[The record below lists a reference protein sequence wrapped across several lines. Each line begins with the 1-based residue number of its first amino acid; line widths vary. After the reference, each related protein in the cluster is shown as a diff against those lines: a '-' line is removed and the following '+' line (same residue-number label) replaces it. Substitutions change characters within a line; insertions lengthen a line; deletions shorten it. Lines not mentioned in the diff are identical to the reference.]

1 MGLDDDWDGDPS
13 DLGEDI
19 GELKTMMFMFGSM
32 FAFTNIPRNLMI
44 LSILISVAGISAI
57 TSPLLDADN
66 SDWEPIDA
74 RVEWTT
80 VDDIHCTDWLT
91 FMQEECRYNG
101 NFPSV
106 SFSWEIEGETYYS
119 PYPMT
124 YPPNLSTHGQA
135 ERWMEDRGMI
145 PGENITGYVNPDD
158 PSEAVLVRQSL
169 TDLLVDTGDVLYA
182 LCCPLCNV
190 LPILILISSRR
201 FEWAIPRKRRKR
213 YKLVYKGKTEDG
225 GHTWDTPQEAKE
237 LQAEARGIR
246 LKSMSSSLSDEQFE
260 GLSFISEHMDSEAKP
275 LEGGSRS
282 FTVML
287 SDGQEMTFEAR
298 SEGDLFSILSNID
311 DDDFVLYL
319 DESRAEGRLLKFRY
333 IEEGAQDVRVRVR
346 EYVGQDLISDETLN
360 IETDLSRM
368 MGIIRQAS
376 RNSEKTDEKWWS

>member
-13 DLGEDI
+13 DLGGDI

-119 PYPMT
+119 SYSMT

-135 ERWMEDRGMI
+135 ERWMEDRDMI

-201 FEWAIPRKRRKR
+201 FEWAIPRERRKR
-213 YKLVYKGKTEDG
+213 YKLVYKGQTEDG
-225 GHTWDTPQEAKE
+225 GYTWDTPQEAKE